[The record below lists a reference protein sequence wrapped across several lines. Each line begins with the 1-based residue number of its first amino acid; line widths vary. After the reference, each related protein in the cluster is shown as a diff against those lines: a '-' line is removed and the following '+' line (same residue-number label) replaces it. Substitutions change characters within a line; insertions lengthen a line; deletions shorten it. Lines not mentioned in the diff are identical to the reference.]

1 MTASVSN
8 ANLLRVLEVFVI
20 AIVWLFFFRVVRS
33 VWAETKP
40 REPAEDSNDRVK
52 YPAAPSRSPASY
64 PPPHGVG
71 HPVLEGKGGFQPV
84 ASGVLPVPGTLGA
97 QAASGIEGIAGAS
110 ASAGTRNAGNTL
122 SSRDAADGR
131 SGAAV
136 LKVLEP
142 KESAGKV
149 ERIAGDVTVGRA
161 PHCGIKTEDIYTSS
175 LHARIYHKGDAL
187 WVEDMGSTNGTWVN
201 AQRISRPT
209 HLGRGDLLQIGGTV
223 FEVST

>member
-52 YPAAPSRSPASY
+52 YPVAPSHSPAAY

-71 HPVLEGKGGFQPV
+71 HPVLEGKGGFQSV
-84 ASGVLPVPGTLGA
+84 TSGALPVPGTLGA
-97 QAASGIEGIAGAS
+97 QTASGIEGIAGA
-110 ASAGTRNAGNTL
+110 GTRNASSAL
-122 SSRDAADGR
+122 SRDAADGW

-142 KESAGKV
+142 KESAGRV
-149 ERIAGDVTVGRA
+149 ERVARDVTVGRA
-161 PHCGIKTEDIYTSS
+161 PHCGIRTEDIYTSS

-201 AQRISRPT
+201 AQRISKPT